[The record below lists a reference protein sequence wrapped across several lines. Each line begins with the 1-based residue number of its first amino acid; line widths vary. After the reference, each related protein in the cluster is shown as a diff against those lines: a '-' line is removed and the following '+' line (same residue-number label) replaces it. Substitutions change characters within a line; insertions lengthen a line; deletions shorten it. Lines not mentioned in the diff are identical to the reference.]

1 MKLMAQ
7 FEPTMTRPNQQLLC
21 ICICLA
27 FSVEAIPANLEAAI
41 AISFNTSHSY
51 ATSSLAANDD
61 GVMLCE
67 SIQYTYRAPALRF
80 VAFAN
85 NSQCVAQH
93 PHLIRSN
100 FGCSQV
106 RGSKQTFVVVGESSV
121 DQEQGEVFM
130 VSSANFSRTVS
141 VPLYGMAKNAAIAV
155 TANDEPIVYI
165 VEAQT
170 DVRMMTIRRFGFNES
185 VIDLATRA
193 TVLLPNDLETL
204 YAALSL
210 DGAQL
215 FVTWEDSLRVLAFDT
230 GTGRMTT
237 FSFDAGKQVWGSPT
251 SVLGLSPD
259 HLLTV
264 ALGQGD
270 VMDQIAVLNP
280 DGALNR
286 TISMGDTD
294 FSLSY
299 GFVTPDVVWTV
310 QSGGLSN
317 AIGKLTNASHN
328 EGYLSVA
335 RTLPTSSWFCGSAAG
350 YSNGYLLIAC
360 DSTDGSTETRLLFYQ
375 VEDERPVRSWCPTPE
390 TTTTSSTFSSTTI
403 LSTATAAQVS
413 STQQAAATTL
423 STCTSVSASRS
434 SSSSVSQS
442 PHAAVTT
449 SDTIQTSISSVPH
462 RTSTTAL
469 PTPPKSQSDDQ
480 LLKYVGIAIGVTF
493 CVALALV
500 VWYYTRFKRR
510 VAASS
515 QADYVPL
522 HVKGA
527 DDDQHPINQNEH
539 QAERFRHHRAVDDE
553 LSLAAEFD
561 ALHHDPQVVA
571 AVAHAVITPEA
582 TPIGRST
589 GFDLLLEDPSS
600 APLNQSSKETG
611 GSLEHALK
619 QQDVN
624 LLQSLMAQGVSP
636 DTVDK
641 DGRTVLFTFA
651 TTSWSSVQ
659 VASKALSILADSGSG
674 LESWQAIQDQSA
686 LHIATIYGC
695 YRALEALLARGA
707 PLFEQNAKLETP
719 LIVACQQGSDE
730 AVALMLSMREVRLE
744 QLNMHDAMGL
754 TCLHWAVKVG
764 AEECIRHLLERGPE
778 LCDMSRTVPLEDT
791 ILHLAAR
798 ENNVETLRYMLL
810 LAPLEV
816 HPLLYLTNAEEA
828 TVEDVARLA
837 DAQEVLALVDSVK
850 ADLANDGETAAMT
863 YHRLRT
869 TRNQSRWRRK
879 KLK

>member
-390 TTTTSSTFSSTTI
+390 TTTTQTTSTASAAASTTNSTVITSTAPTTSTLVSTSSQSGFSS
-403 LSTATAAQVS
+403 LGP
-413 STQQAAATTL
+413 
-423 STCTSVSASRS
+423 TSVAPSTTSKPSTSLANSSMAPSTVSLTS
-434 SSSSVSQS
+434 SSSLLTRHQ
-442 PHAAVTT
+442 AVKLTT
-449 SDTIQTSISSVPH
+449 S
-462 RTSTTAL
+462 
-469 PTPPKSQSDDQ
+469 KSDRF
-480 LLKYVGIAIGVTF
+480 LEFVGIAIGVTF
-493 CVALALV
+493 CVVLALV
-500 VWYYTRFKRR
+500 IWYYRFKRR
-510 VAASS
+510 VVQSF
-515 QADYVPL
+515 
-522 HVKGA
+522 
-527 DDDQHPINQNEH
+527 QNEELPLAVK
-539 QAERFRHHRAVDDE
+539 QAGGNLSPDGAGAQHRLDHSRQINDE
-553 LSLAAEFD
+553 PPHPSALDAEFL
-561 ALHHDPQVVA
+561 ALNHDPQVIA
-571 AVAHAVITPEA
+571 AVTEAMTDPGDGPWCQALPNQPLAHK
-582 TPIGRST
+582 
-589 GFDLLLEDPSS
+589 DLNAMLHS
-600 APLNQSSKETG
+600 ALR
-611 GSLEHALK
+611 
-619 QQDVN
+619 QQDVP
-624 LLQSLMAQGVSP
+624 LLRSLIPQGALASAT
-636 DTVDK
+636 DAR
-641 DGRTVLFTFA
+641 GRNSLFTFA
-651 TTSWSSVQ
+651 TTPWKSVHT
-659 VASKALSILADSGSG
+659 ASQALAALMDSGSG